1 MKTIFIIVGSSHHYQ
16 KSMKSPRPLAT
27 AAAEPAYKERLAIR
41 PKPDD
46 LQAYMQSLMFDP
58 VYQESIE

>member
-1 MKTIFIIVGSSHHYQ
+1 
-16 KSMKSPRPLAT
+16 MKSPRPLAT